1 MPATQ
6 RGIGM
11 NTNTNQSEPDS
22 NDAPEDR
29 FVDALLT
36 HKFTETTQSM
46 DARINRVLRAVE
58 TQNNRNYSIR
68 KWQWWALPLAA
79 LLAMS
84 LLVMPTTS
92 SASAFVRSAA
102 KVANKNVD
110 RQYQVILMPKVRR
123 DGKQSPPVLATLD
136 VRDSQHMRIEIH
148 YQDGRTEIRG
158 RDGET
163 SWEQRP
169 DGSAIIADHDLP
181 WPRWVETPD
190 GSLLV
195 DSMAAMLEDLDD
207 SYDIVKV
214 DDSEACGQTG
224 LLQIR
229 ASFQKSEITPANST
243 KENVRRNPAERIEM
257 CIDPKTNEVIRLEMF
272 FPANDGPRPD
282 GPRPDGPRPDGERGP
297 RPDGERGP
305 KPDGERGPK
314 PDGERGP
321 KSDGERGPKPDGERG
336 PRPDG
341 ERGPRPDGERGP
353 RPDGER
359 GPRPDGERG
368 SRPEGERGPRPDGDR
383 GPRPDGERGP
393 RPDGDRG
400 PRPDGDRGP
409 RPDGKR
415 AIGERS
421 PPRSGPLGPP
431 QSISFE
437 RTETKSFPSNWF
449 NAPANAVEA
458 NPPQ

>member
-1 MPATQ
+1 MPTTQ
-6 RGIGM
+6 RSLGM
-11 NTNTNQSEPDS
+11 MSINPNQSESNS

-36 HKFTETTQSM
+36 HKFTETSETM

-58 TQNNRNYSIR
+58 SQNNRNYSIR

-79 LLAMS
+79 LLAIS
-84 LLVMPTTS
+84 LLIMPTTS
-92 SASAFVRSAA
+92 SASAVVRSAA
-102 KVANKNVD
+102 KVASKSVD
-110 RQYQVILMPKVRR
+110 RPYQVVLMPKVRR
-123 DGKQSPPVLATLD
+123 DGQQPPPILATLD

-148 YQDGRTEIRG
+148 YQGGRTEIRG

-214 DDSEACGQTG
+214 DDAEACGQTG

-229 ASFQKSEITPANST
+229 ASFPTSEPALANTPNE
-243 KENVRRNPAERIEM
+243 KVRRNPAERIEM

-272 FPANDGPRPD
+272 FPPN
-282 GPRPDGPRPDGERGP
+282 DGPRPDGERGP
-297 RPDGERGP
+297 RTDGTRPDGPRPDGPRLGGERGPPPDGERGP
-305 KPDGERGPK
+305 PPDGHRGP
-314 PDGERGP
+314 PP
-321 KSDGERGPKPDGERG
+321 NGERG

-341 ERGPRPDGERGP
+341 PRAGGERGP
-353 RPDGER
+353 PR
-359 GPRPDGERG
+359 G
-368 SRPEGERGPRPDGDR
+368 
-383 GPRPDGERGP
+383 
-393 RPDGDRG
+393 
-400 PRPDGDRGP
+400 
-409 RPDGKR
+409 
-415 AIGERS
+415 
-421 PPRSGPLGPP
+421 GPLGPP

-437 RTETKSFPSNWF
+437 RTDTKSFPVNWF
-449 NAPANAVEA
+449 NAPANAVEEI
-458 NPPQ
+458 PPQ

>member
-1 MPATQ
+1 MS
-6 RGIGM
+6 
-11 NTNTNQSEPDS
+11 TNPNQSESNS

-36 HKFTETTQSM
+36 HKFTETTESM

-58 TQNNRNYSIR
+58 SQNNRNYSIQ
-68 KWQWWALPLAA
+68 KWQWWALPIAA
-79 LLAMS
+79 LLAIS

-92 SASAFVRSAA
+92 SASAVVRSAA
-102 KVANKNVD
+102 KVASKSVD
-110 RQYQVILMPKVRR
+110 RQYQVVLMPKARR
-123 DGKQSPPVLATLD
+123 DGEQPPPILATLD

-148 YQDGRTEIRG
+148 YQGGRTEIRG

-214 DDSEACGQTG
+214 DDAEACGQTG

-229 ASFQKSEITPANST
+229 ASFPTSEPALANSPNE
-243 KENVRRNPAERIEM
+243 KVRRNPAERIEM

-272 FPANDGPRPD
+272 FPANDGRRLDGERGPRPD
-282 GPRPDGPRPDGERGP
+282 GPRPGGERGPPPDGERGPRPGGERGPPPDGERGPRPGGERGPPPDGERGP
-297 RPDGERGP
+297 RPDGARPDGP
-305 KPDGERGPK
+305 RAGGERGP
-314 PDGERGP
+314 PRG
-321 KSDGERGPKPDGERG
+321 
-336 PRPDG
+336 
-341 ERGPRPDGERGP
+341 
-353 RPDGER
+353 
-359 GPRPDGERG
+359 
-368 SRPEGERGPRPDGDR
+368 
-383 GPRPDGERGP
+383 
-393 RPDGDRG
+393 
-400 PRPDGDRGP
+400 
-409 RPDGKR
+409 
-415 AIGERS
+415 
-421 PPRSGPLGPP
+421 GPLGPP

-437 RTETKSFPSNWF
+437 RTDTKSFPSNWF
-449 NAPANAVEA
+449 NAPANAVEES
-458 NPPQ
+458 PPQ

>member
-1 MPATQ
+1 MPTTQ
-6 RGIGM
+6 RSLGM
-11 NTNTNQSEPDS
+11 MSTNPNQSESNS

-36 HKFTETTQSM
+36 HKFTETTESM

-58 TQNNRNYSIR
+58 SQNNRNYSIR
-68 KWQWWALPLAA
+68 KWQWWALPIAA
-79 LLAMS
+79 LLAIS

-92 SASAFVRSAA
+92 SASAVVRSAA
-102 KVANKNVD
+102 KVASKSVD
-110 RQYQVILMPKVRR
+110 RQYQVVLMPKARR
-123 DGKQSPPVLATLD
+123 DGEQPPPILATLD
-136 VRDSQHMRIEIH
+136 VRDSQHMRITIH
-148 YQDGRTEIRG
+148 YQGGRTEIRG

-214 DDSEACGQTG
+214 DDAEACGQTG

-229 ASFQKSEITPANST
+229 ASFPTSQPALANSPNE
-243 KENVRRNPAERIEM
+243 KARRNPAERIEM

-272 FPANDGPRPD
+272 FPSNDGPPPDGQRGPRTDGPRPD
-282 GPRPDGPRPDGERGP
+282 GPRPGGERGPPPDGERGP
-297 RPDGERGP
+297 RPDGPRMGVERGP
-305 KPDGERGPK
+305 RHD
-314 PDGERGP
+314 
-321 KSDGERGPKPDGERG
+321 G

-341 ERGPRPDGERGP
+341 QRAGGERGP
-353 RPDGER
+353 PR
-359 GPRPDGERG
+359 G
-368 SRPEGERGPRPDGDR
+368 
-383 GPRPDGERGP
+383 
-393 RPDGDRG
+393 
-400 PRPDGDRGP
+400 
-409 RPDGKR
+409 
-415 AIGERS
+415 
-421 PPRSGPLGPP
+421 GPLGPP

-437 RTETKSFPSNWF
+437 RTDTKSFPSNWF
-449 NAPANAVEA
+449 NAPANAVEVDT
-458 NPPQ
+458 PQ

>member
-1 MPATQ
+1 MPTTQ
-6 RGIGM
+6 RSLGM
-11 NTNTNQSEPDS
+11 MSINPNQSESNS

-36 HKFTETTQSM
+36 HKFTETTESM

-58 TQNNRNYSIR
+58 SQNNRNYSIR
-68 KWQWWALPLAA
+68 KWQWWALPIAA
-79 LLAMS
+79 LLAIS
-84 LLVMPTTS
+84 LLIMPTTS
-92 SASAFVRSAA
+92 SASAVVRSAA
-102 KVANKNVD
+102 KVASKSVD
-110 RQYQVILMPKVRR
+110 RQYQVVLMPKVRR
-123 DGKQSPPVLATLD
+123 DGQQPPPILATLD

-148 YQDGRTEIRG
+148 YQGGRTEIRG

-214 DDSEACGQTG
+214 DDAEACGQTG

-229 ASFQKSEITPANST
+229 ASFPMSEPALANSPNE
-243 KENVRRNPAERIEM
+243 KVRRNPAERIEM

-272 FPANDGPRPD
+272 FPPNDGPRPDGERGPRTDGPRLGGERGPPPDGERGPPPDGHRGPPPNGERGPRPD
-282 GPRPDGPRPDGERGP
+282 GPRPDGPRAGGERGP
-297 RPDGERGP
+297 PRG
-305 KPDGERGPK
+305 
-314 PDGERGP
+314 
-321 KSDGERGPKPDGERG
+321 
-336 PRPDG
+336 
-341 ERGPRPDGERGP
+341 
-353 RPDGER
+353 
-359 GPRPDGERG
+359 
-368 SRPEGERGPRPDGDR
+368 
-383 GPRPDGERGP
+383 
-393 RPDGDRG
+393 
-400 PRPDGDRGP
+400 
-409 RPDGKR
+409 
-415 AIGERS
+415 
-421 PPRSGPLGPP
+421 GPLGPP

-437 RTETKSFPSNWF
+437 RTDTKSFPSNWF
-449 NAPANAVEA
+449 NAPANAVKL